1 MKTDGLKELLLCTVV
16 ESGETL
22 YLLTSTKTSNREE
35 DTGKG
40 DVKGEKDKQNQAR
53 RTQLLR
59 HKSGKVCW
67 TATKCSIVSDITDL
81 ASRLC

>member
-1 MKTDGLKELLLCTVV
+1 MKTDGYKELLMCTVV

-22 YLLTSTKTSNREE
+22 YLLTSTKTSSREE

-53 RTQLLR
+53 RAQLLR
-59 HKSGKVCW
+59 HKSGNVCW
-67 TATKCSIVSDITDL
+67 DSYKTQHSI
-81 ASRLC
+81 